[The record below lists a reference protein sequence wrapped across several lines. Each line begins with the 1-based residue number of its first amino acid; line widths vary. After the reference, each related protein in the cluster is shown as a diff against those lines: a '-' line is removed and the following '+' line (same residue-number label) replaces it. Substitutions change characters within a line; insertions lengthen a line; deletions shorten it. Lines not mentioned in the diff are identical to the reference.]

1 MCNHTSVISIGNNM
15 ISGAIWCK
23 EARVKFSKTTKLSEP
38 AGRVQLLILEKASQ
52 RVETDAILAAR
63 ALFVICTCV
72 TTLHPSYMK
81 MYSYC

>member
-1 MCNHTSVISIGNNM
+1 M

-63 ALFVICTCV
+63 AICN
-72 TTLHPSYMK
+72 LHLCYNFAPELHENVLVLLV
-81 MYSYC
+81 